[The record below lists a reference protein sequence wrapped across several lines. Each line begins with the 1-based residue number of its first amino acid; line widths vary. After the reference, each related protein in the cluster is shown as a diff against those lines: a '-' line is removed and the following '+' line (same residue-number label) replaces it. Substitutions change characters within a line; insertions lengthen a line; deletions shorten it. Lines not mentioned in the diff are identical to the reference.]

1 MQETK
6 LVAPSRRARVLA
18 LSCVSLLALSACA
31 SAPPPR
37 TDVVRQ
43 LSPSEE
49 ADAIEL
55 AKVHPIATS
64 YDRPRSPGELPVAPA
79 KIPAAQA
86 TDALPLAEAQA
97 APAARDQV
105 VIVGNEPAPQTPP
118 ATTYRWPDTSY
129 PNYVDSPYVWDNGA
143 WVARP
148 SYRAYVET
156 PWVGVGVGVGRP
168 WGYGWGYGYNYG
180 YPRAWGGYPYY
191 RPPPVYVPSRPYYAP
206 HSRYYRGYD
215 RPVTR
220 SPTYQNSPRREVY
233 VAPRATSR
241 PAYRAPA
248 TNYRSPAPTYRAPAA
263 APRSTAPVY
272 RAPSAPRSS
281 GPTGGGGRRSVHVR

>member
-6 LVAPSRRARVLA
+6 LEAPSRCARVLA
-18 LSCVSLLALSACA
+18 LSCVSLLSLAACA

-49 ADAIEL
+49 ADAIEM
-55 AKVHPIATS
+55 AKVHPIATT
-64 YDRPRSPGELPVAPA
+64 YERPRSPGELPVAPA
-79 KIPAAQA
+79 KIPPEQA
-86 TDALPLAEAQA
+86 TDTP
-97 APAARDQV
+97 PAAEPQATLATRDQV
-105 VIVGNEPAPQTPP
+105 VIVGNESAPQAPP
-118 ATTYRWPDTSY
+118 ATSYRWPDTSY
-129 PNYVDSPYVWDNGA
+129 PSYEDSPYVWDNGA
-143 WVARP
+143 WISRP

-180 YPRAWGGYPYY
+180 YPRAWGSYPYY
-191 RPPPVYVPSRPYYAP
+191 QRPPVYVPSRPYYAP
-206 HSRYYRGYD
+206 HDRYYD

-220 SPTYQNSPRREVY
+220 SPTYQYSPRRQVY
-233 VAPRATSR
+233 VAPSAPSR
-241 PAYRAPA
+241 PVYRAPG
-248 TNYRSPAPTYRAPAA
+248 PTYRAPAA
-263 APRSTAPVY
+263 APRATTPVY

-281 GPTGGGGRRSVHVR
+281 SAGGGGGRRSVHVR